1 MQGYIYTPCCFNNSL
16 SLWCGMLADLCI
28 CDDMVCSHA
37 AATGIAACG
46 VLCCA
51 TTRGCQAYA
60 VSLLRPAC
68 MHTTACIQLTTLLDS
83 AADCTSCDVQ
93 LTYVTCARYLCFL
106 CLPMMCVLA
115 YVCFL
120 AVLFGSGGIFNNA
133 LGSCIVRVAVLIA
146 AVLLSFSLG
155 LGFACRTI
163 M

>member
-1 MQGYIYTPCCFNNSL
+1 MQPLPALLHVVCYVALQSGGARPMQF
-16 SLWCGMLADLCI
+16 LCY
-28 CDDMVCSHA
+28 D
-37 AATGIAACG
+37 
-46 VLCCA
+46 
-51 TTRGCQAYA
+51 Q
-60 VSLLRPAC
+60 P
-68 MHTTACIQLTTLLDS
+68 ACIQLTTLLDS

-115 YVCFL
+115 YVCIL
-120 AVLFGSGGIFNNA
+120 AVLFGSGGIFNYA
-133 LGSCIVRVAVLIA
+133 LGSCIVRVAVVIA